1 MLPVGLLC
9 EMVYFMED
17 SIKMTDQRKDEMP
30 ELTDIEKRWMDVI
43 QKRDYYIALS
53 YQNTSGLS
61 LEDRARQA
69 AEYDRARQDYLDAER
84 KCR

>member
-1 MLPVGLLC
+1 
-9 EMVYFMED
+9 
-17 SIKMTDQRKDEMP
+17 MTDQRKDEMQ

-43 QKRDYYIALS
+43 QKRDYYIAIG
-53 YQNTSGLS
+53 YQNTFGLS

-84 KCR
+84 KCK